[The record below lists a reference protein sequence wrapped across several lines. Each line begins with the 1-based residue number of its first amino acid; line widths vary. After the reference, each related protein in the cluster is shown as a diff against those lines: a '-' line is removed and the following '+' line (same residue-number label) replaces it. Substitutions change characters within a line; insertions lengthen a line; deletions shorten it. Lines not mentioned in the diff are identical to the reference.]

1 MTDNAIQKIGLK
13 NENIYRVFVYTE
25 EIRDDEGN
33 IIVESKPTGEFLEFD
48 LEDIELPFKYQ
59 EIIERL
65 KKSRQNL
72 KNQFTIIE
80 KKQDHKGKKLMSS
93 NEEEKLK
100 ALNNFYK
107 EQVEIYNIF
116 LGENGVQKLLNGR
129 KLRWTT
135 LNEID
140 ELIEKQI
147 APQLNVTMDDI
158 TKKIK
163 SKYSNKKEDNVLE

>member
-1 MTDNAIQKIGLK
+1 MTDNTVQKIGLK
-13 NENIYRVFVYTE
+13 NENILKL
-25 EIRDDEGN
+25 EIVNEIGESTGN
-33 IIVESKPTGEFLEFD
+33 YLEFD
-48 LEDIELPFKYQ
+48 LEDITLHFKYQ

-72 KNQFTIIE
+72 KNQFAIIE
-80 KKQDHKGKKLMSS
+80 NKQDHKGKKLMRS

-135 LNEID
+135 LSEID

-147 APQLNVTMDDI
+147 APQLDLTMADI

>member
-1 MTDNAIQKIGLK
+1 MTDNTIQKIGLK
-13 NENIYRVFVYTE
+13 NENILKL
-25 EIRDDEGN
+25 EIVDEKGN
-33 IIVESKPTGEFLEFD
+33 STGEFLEFD

-59 EIIERL
+59 EILERL
-65 KKSRQNL
+65 KKNRQKI

-135 LNEID
+135 LTEID

-147 APQLNVTMDDI
+147 APQLDLTMADI

>member
-1 MTDNAIQKIGLK
+1 MTDNTVQKIGLK
-13 NENIYRVFVYTE
+13 NENILKL
-25 EIRDDEGN
+25 EIVNEIGESTGN
-33 IIVESKPTGEFLEFD
+33 YLEFD
-48 LEDIELPFKYQ
+48 LEDINLPFKYQ

-72 KNQFTIIE
+72 KNQFEIIE
-80 KKQDHKGKKLMSS
+80 KKQDHKDKKLMSS

-135 LNEID
+135 LTEID

-147 APQLNVTMDDI
+147 APQLDLTMADI

>member
-1 MTDNAIQKIGLK
+1 MTDNTVQKIGLK
-13 NENIYRVFVYTE
+13 NENILKL
-25 EIRDDEGN
+25 EIVDEKGN
-33 IIVESKPTGEFLEFD
+33 STGEYLEFD
-48 LEDIELPFKYQ
+48 LEDIEIPFKYQ

-135 LNEID
+135 LSEID

-147 APQLNVTMDDI
+147 APQLDLTMADI

>member
-1 MTDNAIQKIGLK
+1 MTDNTIQKIGLK
-13 NENIYRVFVYTE
+13 NENILKLEIVDEKGNSTE
-25 EIRDDEGN
+25 
-33 IIVESKPTGEFLEFD
+33 EFLEFD

-59 EIIERL
+59 EILEKL

-72 KNQFTIIE
+72 KNQFVIIE

-135 LNEID
+135 LSEID

>member
-1 MTDNAIQKIGLK
+1 MTDNITLK
-13 NENIYRVFVYTE
+13 QDDIYRVFIYTQ
-25 EIRDDEGN
+25 EIKDDQGN
-33 IIVESKPTGEFLEFD
+33 VIIESKPTGEYLEFD

-59 EIIERL
+59 DALERL

-72 KNQFTIIE
+72 KNQFVIID

-93 NEEEKLK
+93 NEEEKVK
-100 ALNNFYK
+100 ALNKFYK
-107 EQVEIYNIF
+107 EQIEIYNIF

-135 LNEID
+135 LTEID

-147 APQLNVTMDDI
+147 APKLNITLDSI

-163 SKYSNKKEDNVLE
+163 SKYNIKKEDNVLE

>member
-1 MTDNAIQKIGLK
+1 MEKIGLK
-13 NENIYRVFVYTE
+13 NENILKL
-25 EIRDDEGN
+25 EIVDEKGN
-33 IIVESKPTGEFLEFD
+33 STGEFLEFD

-107 EQVEIYNIF
+107 EQVEIYNVF

-135 LNEID
+135 LSEID

-147 APQLNVTMDDI
+147 APQLDLTMQDI

>member
-1 MTDNAIQKIGLK
+1 MEQKQIRLK
-13 NENIYRVFVYTE
+13 DDDTLKL
-25 EIRDDEGN
+25 EIVDSNG
-33 IIVESKPTGEFLEFD
+33 VSTGEFLEFQ

-135 LNEID
+135 LSEID

-147 APQLNVTMDDI
+147 APQLDLTMKDI

>member
-1 MTDNAIQKIGLK
+1 MEQKQIRLK
-13 NENIYRVFVYTE
+13 DDDTLKL
-25 EIRDDEGN
+25 EIVDSNG
-33 IIVESKPTGEFLEFD
+33 VSTGEFLEFQ

-129 KLRWTT
+129 KLRWST
-135 LNEID
+135 LTEID

-147 APQLNVTMDDI
+147 APQLDLTMKDI

>member
-1 MTDNAIQKIGLK
+1 MTDNTIQKIGLK
-13 NENIYRVFVYTE
+13 NENLLKL
-25 EIRDDEGN
+25 EIVDEKGN
-33 IIVESKPTGEFLEFD
+33 STGEFLEFD

>member
-1 MTDNAIQKIGLK
+1 MTDNTVQKIGLK
-13 NENIYRVFVYTE
+13 NENLLKL
-25 EIRDDEGN
+25 EIVDEKGN
-33 IIVESKPTGEFLEFD
+33 STGEFLEFD

-80 KKQDHKGKKLMSS
+80 RKQDHKGKKLMSS

>member
-1 MTDNAIQKIGLK
+1 MTDNITLK
-13 NENIYRVFVYTE
+13 QNDIYRVFIYTQ
-25 EIRDDEGN
+25 EIKDNQGN
-33 IIVESKPTGEFLEFD
+33 VVIESKPTGEYLEFD

-72 KNQFTIIE
+72 KNQFAIIE

-93 NEEEKLK
+93 NEEEKMK
-100 ALNNFYK
+100 ALNKFYK
-107 EQVEIYNIF
+107 EQIEIYNIF

-135 LNEID
+135 LSEID

-147 APQLNVTMDDI
+147 APKLNITLDSI

-163 SKYSNKKEDNVLE
+163 SKYNIKKEDNVLE

>member
-1 MTDNAIQKIGLK
+1 MEQKQIRLK
-13 NENIYRVFVYTE
+13 DDDTLKL
-25 EIRDDEGN
+25 EIVDSNG
-33 IIVESKPTGEFLEFD
+33 VSTGDYLEFQLD
-48 LEDIELPFKYQ
+48 DIELPFKYQ

-80 KKQDHKGKKLMSS
+80 KKQDHKGKKLLSF
-93 NEEEKLK
+93 NEEAKLK
-100 ALNNFYK
+100 ALTKFYK
-107 EQVEIYNIF
+107 EQEEIYNIF
-116 LGENGVQKLLNGR
+116 LGKDGVKKLLNGR
-129 KLRWTT
+129 NLRWTT
-135 LNEID
+135 LSEID

>member
-1 MTDNAIQKIGLK
+1 MTDNTIKKIGLK
-13 NENIYRVFVYTE
+13 NENILKL
-25 EIRDDEGN
+25 EIVDEKGN
-33 IIVESKPTGEFLEFD
+33 STGEYLEFD

-135 LNEID
+135 LSEID

>member
-1 MTDNAIQKIGLK
+1 MTDNTVQKIGLK
-13 NENIYRVFVYTE
+13 NENLLKL
-25 EIRDDEGN
+25 EIVDEKGN
-33 IIVESKPTGEFLEFD
+33 STGEFLEFD
-48 LEDIELPFKYQ
+48 LEDINLPFKYQ

-93 NEEEKLK
+93 NEEEKLR
-100 ALNNFYK
+100 ALNKFYN
-107 EQVEIYNIF
+107 EQVETYNIF

-135 LNEID
+135 LSEID

-147 APQLNVTMDDI
+147 APQLDLTMKDI

>member
-1 MTDNAIQKIGLK
+1 MTDNTIQKIGLK
-13 NENIYRVFVYTE
+13 NENILKL
-25 EIRDDEGN
+25 EIVDEKGN
-33 IIVESKPTGEFLEFD
+33 STGEYLEFD
-48 LEDIELPFKYQ
+48 LEDIEIPFKYQ

-135 LNEID
+135 WSEID

-147 APQLNVTMDDI
+147 APQLDLTMTDI
-158 TKKIK
+158 TKKLK
-163 SKYSNKKEDNVLE
+163 SKYSNKKDDNVLE

>member
-1 MTDNAIQKIGLK
+1 MEKIGLK
-13 NENIYRVFVYTE
+13 NENILKL
-25 EIRDDEGN
+25 EIVDEKGN
-33 IIVESKPTGEFLEFD
+33 STGEYLEFD

-72 KNQFTIIE
+72 KNQFVIIE

-135 LNEID
+135 LSEID

-147 APQLNVTMDDI
+147 APQLNITMDDI

-163 SKYSNKKEDNVLE
+163 SKYSNKKEDNILE

>member
-1 MTDNAIQKIGLK
+1 MTDNTIQKIGLK
-13 NENIYRVFVYTE
+13 NENILKL
-25 EIRDDEGN
+25 EIVDEKGN
-33 IIVESKPTGEFLEFD
+33 STGEFLEFD

-72 KNQFTIIE
+72 KNQFVIIE

-107 EQVEIYNIF
+107 EQVEIYNVF

-129 KLRWTT
+129 KLRLTT
-135 LNEID
+135 LSEID

-147 APQLNVTMDDI
+147 APQLNLTMDNI

-163 SKYSNKKEDNVLE
+163 SKYSSKKEDNVLE

>member
-1 MTDNAIQKIGLK
+1 MEQKQIKLK
-13 NENIYRVFVYTE
+13 DDDTLRL
-25 EIRDDEGN
+25 EIVDSNG
-33 IIVESKPTGEFLEFD
+33 VSTGDYLEFQ

-135 LNEID
+135 LTEID

-147 APQLNVTMDDI
+147 SPQLNVTMDDI

>member
-1 MTDNAIQKIGLK
+1 MEQKQIRLK
-13 NENIYRVFVYTE
+13 DDDTLRL
-25 EIRDDEGN
+25 EIVDSNG
-33 IIVESKPTGEFLEFD
+33 VSTGDYLEFQLD
-48 LEDIELPFKYQ
+48 DIELPFKYQ

-72 KNQFTIIE
+72 KNQFVIIE

-135 LNEID
+135 LSEID

-147 APQLNVTMDDI
+147 APQLDLTMADI

-163 SKYSNKKEDNVLE
+163 SKYSKKKEDNVLE

>member
-1 MTDNAIQKIGLK
+1 MEKIGLK
-13 NENIYRVFVYTE
+13 NENILKL
-25 EIRDDEGN
+25 EIVNEIGESTGN
-33 IIVESKPTGEFLEFD
+33 YLEFD
-48 LEDIELPFKYQ
+48 LEDITLPFKYQ

-135 LNEID
+135 LSEID

-163 SKYSNKKEDNVLE
+163 SKYSNKKEDSVLE

>member
-1 MTDNAIQKIGLK
+1 MTDNTVQKIGLK
-13 NENIYRVFVYTE
+13 NENLLKL
-25 EIRDDEGN
+25 EIVDEMGN
-33 IIVESKPTGEFLEFD
+33 STGEFLEFD

-72 KNQFTIIE
+72 KNQFAIIE
-80 KKQDHKGKKLMSS
+80 KKQDHKGKKLLSF
-93 NEEEKLK
+93 NEETKLK
-100 ALNNFYK
+100 ALTKFYK
-107 EQVEIYNIF
+107 EQEEIYNIF
-116 LGENGVQKLLNGR
+116 LGKDGVKKLLNGR
-129 KLRWTT
+129 NLRWTT
-135 LNEID
+135 LSEID

>member
-1 MTDNAIQKIGLK
+1 MTDNTVQKIGLK
-13 NENIYRVFVYTE
+13 NENILKL
-25 EIRDDEGN
+25 EIVDEKGN
-33 IIVESKPTGEFLEFD
+33 STGKFLEFD

-65 KKSRQNL
+65 KKSRNNL

-135 LNEID
+135 LSEID

>member
-1 MTDNAIQKIGLK
+1 MIDNTVQKIGLK
-13 NENIYRVFVYTE
+13 NENILKL
-25 EIRDDEGN
+25 EIVNEIGESTGN
-33 IIVESKPTGEFLEFD
+33 YLEFD
-48 LEDIELPFKYQ
+48 LEDITLPFKYQ

-135 LNEID
+135 LSEID

-147 APQLNVTMDDI
+147 APQLDLTMADI

>member
-1 MTDNAIQKIGLK
+1 MTDNTIQKIGLK
-13 NENIYRVFVYTE
+13 NENILKL
-25 EIRDDEGN
+25 EIVDEKGN
-33 IIVESKPTGEFLEFD
+33 STGEFLEFD

-100 ALNNFYK
+100 SLNNFYK

-129 KLRWTT
+129 KLGWTT
-135 LNEID
+135 LSEID

-147 APQLNVTMDDI
+147 APQLNLTMDNI

-163 SKYSNKKEDNVLE
+163 SKYSNKKEDNILE

>member
-1 MTDNAIQKIGLK
+1 MTDNTIQKIGLK
-13 NENIYRVFVYTE
+13 NENILKL
-25 EIRDDEGN
+25 EIVDEKGN
-33 IIVESKPTGEFLEFD
+33 STGEYLEFD

-59 EIIERL
+59 EILERL

-129 KLRWTT
+129 KLGWTT
-135 LNEID
+135 LSEID

-147 APQLNVTMDDI
+147 APQLNLTMDNI

-163 SKYSNKKEDNVLE
+163 SKYSSKKEDNVLE

>member
-1 MTDNAIQKIGLK
+1 MTDNTIQKIGLK
-13 NENIYRVFVYTE
+13 NENILKL
-25 EIRDDEGN
+25 EIVDEKGN
-33 IIVESKPTGEFLEFD
+33 STGEFLEFD

-100 ALNNFYK
+100 ALNNFYN

-147 APQLNVTMDDI
+147 APQLDLTMEDI

>member
-1 MTDNAIQKIGLK
+1 MEKIGLK
-13 NENIYRVFVYTE
+13 NENILKL
-25 EIRDDEGN
+25 EIVNEIGESTGN
-33 IIVESKPTGEFLEFD
+33 YLEFD
-48 LEDIELPFKYQ
+48 LEDITLPFKYQ

-80 KKQDHKGKKLMSS
+80 KKQDHKGNELMSS

-135 LNEID
+135 LSEID

-147 APQLNVTMDDI
+147 APQLDLTMADI

>member
-1 MTDNAIQKIGLK
+1 MTDNTIQKIGLK
-13 NENIYRVFVYTE
+13 NENILKL
-25 EIRDDEGN
+25 EIVDELGN
-33 IIVESKPTGEFLEFD
+33 STGEYLEFD

-135 LNEID
+135 LSEID

-147 APQLNVTMDDI
+147 APQLNITMGDI

>member
-1 MTDNAIQKIGLK
+1 MTDNTIQKIGLK
-13 NENIYRVFVYTE
+13 NENILKL
-25 EIRDDEGN
+25 EIVNEIGESTGN
-33 IIVESKPTGEFLEFD
+33 YLEFD
-48 LEDIELPFKYQ
+48 LEDITLPFKYQ

-107 EQVEIYNIF
+107 EQVEIYNVF

-135 LNEID
+135 LSEID

-147 APQLNVTMDDI
+147 APQLNVTMEDI

>member
-1 MTDNAIQKIGLK
+1 MTDNTIQKIGLK
-13 NENIYRVFVYTE
+13 NENILKL
-25 EIRDDEGN
+25 EIVDEKGN
-33 IIVESKPTGEFLEFD
+33 SKGEFLEFD

-59 EIIERL
+59 EIIEKL

-80 KKQDHKGKKLMSS
+80 KKQDHKGKKLMSY

-100 ALNNFYK
+100 ALNNFYN

-135 LNEID
+135 LTEID

-163 SKYSNKKEDNVLE
+163 SKYSNKKEDNILE

>member
-1 MTDNAIQKIGLK
+1 MEKIGLK
-13 NENIYRVFVYTE
+13 NENILKL
-25 EIRDDEGN
+25 EIVDEKGN
-33 IIVESKPTGEFLEFD
+33 STGEYLEFD
-48 LEDIELPFKYQ
+48 LEDIEIPFKYQ

-65 KKSRQNL
+65 KKSRQYL
-72 KNQFTIIE
+72 KNQFVIIE

-135 LNEID
+135 LSEID

-147 APQLNVTMDDI
+147 APQLNITMDDI

>member
-1 MTDNAIQKIGLK
+1 MTDNTVQKIGLK
-13 NENIYRVFVYTE
+13 NENILKL
-25 EIRDDEGN
+25 EIVDEKGN
-33 IIVESKPTGEFLEFD
+33 STGEYLEFD
-48 LEDIELPFKYQ
+48 LEDIEIPFKYQ

-135 LNEID
+135 VSEID

-147 APQLNVTMDDI
+147 APQLDLTMADI

>member
-1 MTDNAIQKIGLK
+1 MTDNTVQKIGLK
-13 NENIYRVFVYTE
+13 NENILKL
-25 EIRDDEGN
+25 EIVNEIGESTGN
-33 IIVESKPTGEFLEFD
+33 YLEFD
-48 LEDIELPFKYQ
+48 LEDITLPFKYQ

-72 KNQFTIIE
+72 KNQFSIIE

-135 LNEID
+135 LSEID

-147 APQLNVTMDDI
+147 APQLDLTMQDI